1 MYFCTKKNSIAIMKQ
16 IKIWL
21 EAIRL
26 RTLPVSVSGVLIAVG
41 LAKFNGAFRLVPS
54 LLCVAFAV
62 LAQIVSNLANEY
74 FDFKAGTDKKGRVGP
89 RRGVTEGDFSP
100 ATLKRAIV
108 GTLVAT
114 CAVGLSML
122 AVVDPGEGY
131 ANWLLLVGVGVMVAV
146 MAFAY
151 SAGPYPLS
159 YHALGEVAVM
169 AFYGLVPVIFSYYV
183 VAGDFHPYAVIAG
196 IAIGLMGVNV
206 LLVNNYRDV
215 DDDREAGKRTSVVVA
230 GRTLAAFAYL
240 LNGLLALSVLGV
252 LWLRLW
258 MEWGWWTMLPP
269 AIYMAL
275 HLTSWH
281 RLKQRTGAALNPILG
296 ATARNMLIFTLLLT
310 LFLF

>member
-1 MYFCTKKNSIAIMKQ
+1 MKQ

-100 ATLKRAIV
+100 ATLKRAMV

-269 AIYMAL
+269 AIYLAL

-296 ATARNMLIFTLLLT
+296 ATARNMLIFTILLT
-310 LFLF
+310 LLLI

>member
-1 MYFCTKKNSIAIMKQ
+1 MKQ

-100 ATLKRAIV
+100 ATLKRAMV
-108 GTLVAT
+108 GTLIAT

-131 ANWLLLVGVGVMVAV
+131 INWLLLVGVGVMVAV

-310 LFLF
+310 LLLI

>member
-1 MYFCTKKNSIAIMKQ
+1 MKQ

-206 LLVNNYRDV
+206 LLVNNYRDME
-215 DDDREAGKRTSVVVA
+215 DDIDAGKHTSVVIF
-230 GRTLAAFAYL
+230 GRKPAAAAYL
-240 LNGLLALSVLGV
+240 INGFVAVSILSPLWVRLALLSSWLCLVPAVVYLGIHTSN
-252 LWLRLW
+252 
-258 MEWGWWTMLPP
+258 WWKLC
-269 AIYMAL
+269 
-275 HLTSWH
+275 HS
-281 RLKQRTGAALNPILG
+281 TGAALNPLLG
-296 ATARNMLIFTLLLT
+296 ATARAMLLFTALLAVALAMA
-310 LFLF
+310 

>member
-1 MYFCTKKNSIAIMKQ
+1 
-16 IKIWL
+16 
-21 EAIRL
+21 
-26 RTLPVSVSGVLIAVG
+26 
-41 LAKFNGAFRLVPS
+41 
-54 LLCVAFAV
+54 
-62 LAQIVSNLANEY
+62 
-74 FDFKAGTDKKGRVGP
+74 
-89 RRGVTEGDFSP
+89 
-100 ATLKRAIV
+100 
-108 GTLVAT
+108 
-114 CAVGLSML
+114 
-122 AVVDPGEGY
+122 
-131 ANWLLLVGVGVMVAV
+131 
-146 MAFAY
+146 
-151 SAGPYPLS
+151 
-159 YHALGEVAVM
+159 M

-275 HLTSWH
+275 HLTTWH

-310 LFLF
+310 LLLI

>member
-1 MYFCTKKNSIAIMKQ
+1 MKQ

-122 AVVDPGEGY
+122 AVVEPGEGY

-296 ATARNMLIFTLLLT
+296 ATARNMLIFTILLT

>member
-1 MYFCTKKNSIAIMKQ
+1 MKQ

-100 ATLKRAIV
+100 ATLKRAMV

-269 AIYMAL
+269 AIYLAL
-275 HLTSWH
+275 HLLTWH

-296 ATARNMLIFTLLLT
+296 ASARNMLIFTILLT
-310 LFLF
+310 LLLI

>member
-1 MYFCTKKNSIAIMKQ
+1 MKQ

-100 ATLKRAIV
+100 ATLKRAMV

-258 MEWGWWTMLPP
+258 MEWGWWTMIPP

-275 HLTSWH
+275 HLTTWH

-296 ATARNMLIFTLLLT
+296 ATARNMLIFTILLT
-310 LFLF
+310 LLLI

>member
-1 MYFCTKKNSIAIMKQ
+1 MKQ

-100 ATLKRAIV
+100 ATLKRAMV
-108 GTLVAT
+108 GTLIAT

>member
-1 MYFCTKKNSIAIMKQ
+1 MKQ

-100 ATLKRAIV
+100 TTLTRAIV

-269 AIYMAL
+269 AIYLAL

-296 ATARNMLIFTLLLT
+296 ATARNMLIFTILLT
-310 LFLF
+310 LLLI

>member
-1 MYFCTKKNSIAIMKQ
+1 MKQ

-100 ATLKRAIV
+100 ATLKRTMV

-258 MEWGWWTMLPP
+258 MEWGWWTMIPP

-296 ATARNMLIFTLLLT
+296 ATARNMLIFTILLT

>member
-1 MYFCTKKNSIAIMKQ
+1 MKQ

-275 HLTSWH
+275 HLTSWL

-296 ATARNMLIFTLLLT
+296 ATARNMLIFTILLT
-310 LFLF
+310 LLLI

>member
-1 MYFCTKKNSIAIMKQ
+1 MKQ

-296 ATARNMLIFTLLLT
+296 ATARNMLIFTFLLT

>member
-1 MYFCTKKNSIAIMKQ
+1 MKQ

-100 ATLKRAIV
+100 ATLKRAMV

-151 SAGPYPLS
+151 SAGPFPLS

-296 ATARNMLIFTLLLT
+296 ATARNMLIFTILLT

>member
-1 MYFCTKKNSIAIMKQ
+1 MKQ

-296 ATARNMLIFTLLLT
+296 ATARNMLIFTILLT
-310 LFLF
+310 LLLI

>member
-1 MYFCTKKNSIAIMKQ
+1 MKQ

-310 LFLF
+310 LLLI

>member
-1 MYFCTKKNSIAIMKQ
+1 MKQ

-100 ATLKRAIV
+100 ATLKRAMV

-131 ANWLLLVGVGVMVAV
+131 TNWLLLVGVGVMVAV

-296 ATARNMLIFTLLLT
+296 ATARNMLIFTILLSIL
-310 LFLF
+310 LI

>member
-1 MYFCTKKNSIAIMKQ
+1 MKQ

-131 ANWLLLVGVGVMVAV
+131 INWLLLVGVGVMVAV

-310 LFLF
+310 LLLI

>member
-1 MYFCTKKNSIAIMKQ
+1 MKQ

-100 ATLKRAIV
+100 ATLKRAMV

-122 AVVDPGEGY
+122 AVVEPGEGY

-183 VAGDFHPYAVIAG
+183 VAGDFHPYAVITG

-310 LFLF
+310 LLLI

>member
-1 MYFCTKKNSIAIMKQ
+1 MKQ

-100 ATLKRAIV
+100 ATLKRAMV

-269 AIYMAL
+269 AIYMVL

-296 ATARNMLIFTLLLT
+296 ATARNMLIFTILLT
-310 LFLF
+310 LLLI

>member
-1 MYFCTKKNSIAIMKQ
+1 MKQ

-100 ATLKRAIV
+100 ATLKRAMV

-275 HLTSWH
+275 HLTTWH

-310 LFLF
+310 LLLI

>member
-1 MYFCTKKNSIAIMKQ
+1 MKQ

-240 LNGLLALSVLGV
+240 LNGVLALSVLGV

>member
-1 MYFCTKKNSIAIMKQ
+1 MKQ

-100 ATLKRAIV
+100 ATLKRAMV

-122 AVVDPGEGY
+122 AVVDPGESY

>member
-1 MYFCTKKNSIAIMKQ
+1 MKQ

-275 HLTSWH
+275 HLPSWH

-310 LFLF
+310 LLLI

>member
-1 MYFCTKKNSIAIMKQ
+1 MKQ
-16 IKIWL
+16 IKIWI

-296 ATARNMLIFTLLLT
+296 ATARNMLIFTILLT
-310 LFLF
+310 LLLI

>member
-1 MYFCTKKNSIAIMKQ
+1 MKQ

-100 ATLKRAIV
+100 ATLKRAMV

-151 SAGPYPLS
+151 SAGPWPLS

-258 MEWGWWTMLPP
+258 REWGWWTMLPP
-269 AIYMAL
+269 AMYMAL

-281 RLKQRTGAALNPILG
+281 RLRQRTGAALNPILG
-296 ATARNMLIFTLLLT
+296 ATARNMLIFTILLT

>member
-1 MYFCTKKNSIAIMKQ
+1 MKQ

-54 LLCVAFAV
+54 LLCVAFAM

>member
-1 MYFCTKKNSIAIMKQ
+1 MKQ

-131 ANWLLLVGVGVMVAV
+131 INWLLLVGVGVMVAV

-296 ATARNMLIFTLLLT
+296 ATARNMLIFTILLT

>member
-1 MYFCTKKNSIAIMKQ
+1 MKQ

-62 LAQIVSNLANEY
+62 LAQIMSNLANEY

-269 AIYMAL
+269 TIYMAL

-310 LFLF
+310 LLLI

>member
-1 MYFCTKKNSIAIMKQ
+1 MKQ
-16 IKIWL
+16 IKIWI

-26 RTLPVSVSGVLIAVG
+26 RTLPVSVSGVLIAVA
-41 LAKFNGAFRLVPS
+41 LATFNGAFRLLPS

-275 HLTSWH
+275 HLTTWH

-310 LFLF
+310 LLLI

>member
-1 MYFCTKKNSIAIMKQ
+1 MKQ

-269 AIYMAL
+269 AIYMVL

-296 ATARNMLIFTLLLT
+296 ATARNMLIFTILLT
-310 LFLF
+310 LLLF

>member
-1 MYFCTKKNSIAIMKQ
+1 MKQ

-100 ATLKRAIV
+100 ATLKQAIV

-275 HLTSWH
+275 HLTTWH

-296 ATARNMLIFTLLLT
+296 ATARNMLIFTILLT
-310 LFLF
+310 LLLI

>member
-1 MYFCTKKNSIAIMKQ
+1 MKQ

-100 ATLKRAIV
+100 TTLKRAIV

-275 HLTSWH
+275 HLTTWH

>member
-1 MYFCTKKNSIAIMKQ
+1 MKQ

-269 AIYMAL
+269 AIYLAL

-310 LFLF
+310 LLLI

>member
-1 MYFCTKKNSIAIMKQ
+1 MKQ

-108 GTLVAT
+108 GTLFAT

-296 ATARNMLIFTLLLT
+296 ATARNMLIFTILLT
-310 LFLF
+310 LLLI